1 MAPWRRRFTS
11 ENRLS
16 VAWAFRQLA
25 SADML
30 APFETPPAVSLACI
44 KESRGACLMTLSR
57 RFAAP
62 RSTSIAAAVALALAA
77 GLLAGCHKPGAG
89 GPAAAASAPAAV
101 LLISPEDVRT
111 IGLQAHATGPVITG
125 SVQPERRADLRAEVS
140 AVVLQVLKENGEP
153 VHKGDLL
160 VRLDDTAIR
169 DSLRSAEESGRAA
182 AQALDQ
188 AQRTYTRV
196 KTLQAEGMSSQQA
209 LDDAEVRRNSAQS
222 DRVAAD
228 SRSVA
233 ARQQLARTEVRAP
246 FDGVVSDRKA
256 SAGDTAAIGKELL
269 KVIDPASM
277 RVEGLVSADRM
288 GDIQAGQPVQFR
300 INGFDKNDF
309 VGKVRHVN
317 ASADAVTRQVA
328 VIVDFAPGTAPKVA
342 GLYAEGQISSSAS
355 QALLLPEAAVV
366 KEGDAAYVWRL
377 SGNTL
382 AKTPVVLGERDARLG
397 NVVIASGVAVGDR
410 VLRTP
415 GSALSSGQKFEM
427 AKPAA
432 QAASV
437 APGV

>member
-1 MAPWRRRFTS
+1 
-11 ENRLS
+11 
-16 VAWAFRQLA
+16 
-25 SADML
+25 
-30 APFETPPAVSLACI
+30 
-44 KESRGACLMTLSR
+44 
-57 RFAAP
+57 
-62 RSTSIAAAVALALAA
+62 
-77 GLLAGCHKPGAG
+77 LLAGCHKPGAG
-89 GPAAAASAPAAV
+89 GAADAASAAAAV

-111 IGLQAHATGPVITG
+111 VELQNHASGPVITG

-169 DSLRSAEESGRAA
+169 DSVRSAEESGRAA

-269 KVIDPASM
+269 KVIDPGSM
-277 RVEGLVSADRM
+277 RFEGLVSADRM
-288 GDIQAGQPVQFR
+288 GDIHVGQAVQFR
-300 INGFDKNDF
+300 INGFDKADF
-309 VGKVRHVN
+309 GGKVRHVD
-317 ASADAVTRQVA
+317 ASADPVTRQVS

-342 GLYAEGQISSSAS
+342 GLYAEGRISSDST
-355 QALLLPEAAVV
+355 QAMLLPEAAVV
-366 KEGDAAYVWRL
+366 KEGDKAYVWRL
-377 SGNTL
+377 AGATL
-382 AKTPVVLGERDARLG
+382 AKAPVVLGERDPRLG
-397 NVVIASGVAVGDR
+397 NVVIVSGIAVGDR

-415 GSALSSGQKFEM
+415 GAALSHGQKFEM

-432 QAASV
+432 PAAPV
-437 APGV
+437 APGA

>member
-1 MAPWRRRFTS
+1 
-11 ENRLS
+11 
-16 VAWAFRQLA
+16 
-25 SADML
+25 
-30 APFETPPAVSLACI
+30 
-44 KESRGACLMTLSR
+44 MTLPR

-62 RSTSIAAAVALALAA
+62 RSTAIAAAVALAFAA
-77 GLLAGCHKPGAG
+77 GLLAGCHKPGPG
-89 GPAAAASAPAAV
+89 AAADAASAPATT

-111 IGLQAHATGPVITG
+111 VGLQNHATGPVITG

-169 DSLRSAEESGRAA
+169 DSLQSAEESARAS

-188 AQRTYTRV
+188 AQRQYARV

-209 LDDAEVRRNSAQS
+209 LDDAEVRRNAAQS

-228 SRSVA
+228 SRTAA
-233 ARQQLARTEVRAP
+233 ARQQRARTEVRAP
-246 FDGVVSDRKA
+246 FDGVVSDRKV
-256 SAGDTAAIGKELL
+256 SAGDTAAVGKELL

-277 RVEGLVSADRM
+277 RFEGLVSADRM
-288 GDIQAGQPVQFR
+288 GDIQVGQPVQFR

-309 VGKVRHVN
+309 VGKVRHVD
-317 ASADAVTRQVA
+317 ASADPVTRQVA

-342 GLYAEGQISSSAS
+342 GLYAEGQISSGAAQSV
-355 QALLLPEAAVV
+355 LLPEAAVV
-366 KEGDAAYVWRL
+366 KEGDKAYVWRL
-377 SGNTL
+377 SANTL
-382 AKTPVVLGERDARLG
+382 AKTPVKLGERDARLG
-397 NVVIASGVAVGDR
+397 NVVIQSGIAVGDR

-415 GSALSSGQKFEM
+415 GSSLSNDQKFEM

-432 QAASV
+432 PAAPV
-437 APGV
+437 APGA